1 MSIKGEKGEI
11 EQVVV
16 AQKLPLAEVEVG
28 RAVQLELF
36 EALVESEKY
45 SRTAEVYDAIPRF
58 VGIRQHGDRIS
69 GRFLDP
75 HNQEFVAKRK
85 AYDPDTGQVKNK
97 SFTYNFE
104 LTPARIR
111 RQDPKTKVE
120 AYIDCFPGKREE
132 QVEDALRFLSSQPGR
147 SCLINN
153 HVAVRF
159 TLRELQAELKRHKHT
174 YALDELREAIEVM
187 ATSVMDIK
195 EEGGA
200 SLKSPLFPLRWVP
213 DRDEWLK
220 GDGDTHCY
228 VCFHPLITKS
238 VMELGARQLFYE
250 IAMQLKSPI
259 AVWLLKKMSHYYIY
273 ASPHKPYEVLLSS
286 IVRDYGLKTTM
297 RFRDQKRQVMDA
309 IDELVQKKIISCPE
323 PNVIFGGVRG
333 TKVEDV
339 YFELFAT
346 EEFTKAMR
354 EANAR
359 HKQLMAREEAME
371 ILSDLMRQVAVATR
385 PKLELQGPGK
395 PRRPSSLFLTN
406 EQIRELEEETVK
418 AVKAHFEDNK
428 LDTNGKGFLA
438 TVKTRII
445 ALAKQKYGIT
455 IEPDDLK
462 LPSFPDHPSA

>member
-1 MSIKGEKGEI
+1 MSTTKGENG
-11 EQVVV
+11 QVVV
-16 AQKLPLAEVEVG
+16 AQKLPLTEVEVG
-28 RAVQLELF
+28 RAIQLELF
-36 EALVESEKY
+36 EALVVSDKY

-104 LTPARIR
+104 LTPARIKR
-111 RQDPKTKVE
+111 RDPKTKVE

-132 QVEDALRFLSSQPGR
+132 QVEDALRFLSSQAGR

-159 TLRELQAELKRHKHT
+159 TLRELQTELKRHKHT

-187 ATSVMDIK
+187 ATSVMDLK

-273 ASPHKPYEVLLSS
+273 ASPEKPYEVLLSS

-297 RFRDQKRQVMDA
+297 RFRDQKRQVVDA

-339 YFELFAT
+339 YFELYAT
-346 EEFTKAMR
+346 EEFARAMR

-371 ILSDLMRQVAVATR
+371 ILSDLMRQVAVVTR
-385 PKLELQGPGK
+385 PKLEFQESGK
-395 PRRPSSLFLTN
+395 PPRPSNLFLTD
-406 EQIRELEEETVK
+406 EQIRVLEEETVE
-418 AVKAHFEDNK
+418 VVRQHFEDNK

-445 ALAKQKYGIT
+445 VLAKQKYGIT

-462 LPSFPDHPSA
+462 LPSFPDQPNA